1 MLSKNPLALQKH
13 LQKNMSDSSIQE
25 TSKETIDLEKIYDIG
40 KKKRVMYKFRRA
52 VKNMQLLERNDPEE
66 FQRRLVDK
74 RMDLNKNND

>member
-1 MLSKNPLALQKH
+1 
-13 LQKNMSDSSIQE
+13 
-25 TSKETIDLEKIYDIG
+25 
-40 KKKRVMYKFRRA
+40 MYKFRRA